1 MNFKYKMY
9 NIATEPALWIS
20 QKFLQCKGK
29 KKESENKLLLPILEK
44 NTHAHGIQTTLLKEI
59 NSSLLKTLNIYFLIF
74 QVSDEDLE
82 LCRSYSGSML
92 PLIFGVPF
100 APELKNPYSPID
112 GQQATL
118 ARKILTFW
126 ANFATS
132 G

>member
-1 MNFKYKMY
+1 M
-9 NIATEPALWIS
+9 IQ
-20 QKFLQCKGK
+20 QKKAKSCYDKSIQYCTNLCLELKFMSNYDLFL
-29 KKESENKLLLPILEK
+29 
-44 NTHAHGIQTTLLKEI
+44 
-59 NSSLLKTLNIYFLIF
+59 FIF
-74 QVSDEDLE
+74 QDSSQDIE

-92 PLIFGVPF
+92 PLIFGIPF
-100 APELKNPYSPID
+100 APELKNPYSPIE